1 MGICRNC
8 KKEMSDS
15 SVTTCEANAS
25 VEYPD
30 GKALQAVLYDPKK
43 LHLPNWFRCPDCNIV
58 PGGKHHSNCDQE
70 HCPKCG
76 GQLIS
81 CDCFDAE
88 GKTGTVQKN

>member
-8 KKEMSDS
+8 KKEMSDA

-30 GKALQAVLYDPKK
+30 GEALQTVPYDPKR
-43 LHLPNWFRCPDCNIV
+43 LHLPNWFRCPDCNVV

-70 HCPKCG
+70 YCPKCG

-81 CDCFDAE
+81 CACFDAE
-88 GKTGTVQKN
+88 GNA